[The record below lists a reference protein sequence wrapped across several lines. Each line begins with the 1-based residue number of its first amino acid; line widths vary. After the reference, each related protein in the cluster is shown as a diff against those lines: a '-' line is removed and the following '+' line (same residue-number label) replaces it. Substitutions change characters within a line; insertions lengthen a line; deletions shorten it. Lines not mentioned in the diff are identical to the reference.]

1 MGIFL
6 FLGIFLFSF
15 QLQMGVLLLE
25 SAAYHPPGCIYI
37 YPRGGVS
44 RGRSLGRTWVV
55 SALAPP
61 SARDNCRGSY
71 AAVALLGPDRHEPT
85 GGDVDVFEFPTHP

>member
-25 SAAYHPPGCIYI
+25 SAAYHPLGVYTYTP
-37 YPRGGVS
+37 GGV
-44 RGRSLGRTWVV
+44 
-55 SALAPP
+55 
-61 SARDNCRGSY
+61 
-71 AAVALLGPDRHEPT
+71 
-85 GGDVDVFEFPTHP
+85 